1 MMTMV
6 NLFFVTQDS
15 WTIVFLSLLHCRRS
29 CYKLFFRKEFLKE
42 KLRNNFYKEF
52 LKGQH
57 CVTTFM
63 RKIHHF
69 IDITT
74 FHYSQTK
81 KIQKSSFVF
90 QLYFARKDSS

>member
-6 NLFFVTQDS
+6 NLSFVTQDS

-29 CYKLFFRKEFLKE
+29 CKLFFRKEFLKE

>member
-1 MMTMV
+1 MTMV
-6 NLFFVTQDS
+6 NLSFVTQDS

-63 RKIHHF
+63 RNSLIKENYV
-69 IDITT
+69 TT
-74 FHYSQTK
+74 FVKNSLRNKLRNNFYK
-81 KIQKSSFVF
+81 EF
-90 QLYFARKDSS
+90 LN